1 MFSAPRSVAVIGASR
16 EPAKLGYGVLKN
28 IIQYGYPG
36 PVYPIN
42 PGAQEI
48 LGHPCYPSVLDVPGP
63 VDLAVIV
70 IPATHVAKA
79 LEECGQKGVR
89 GVIIISAG
97 FREVGGEGA
106 RMERELIAIAQ
117 RYGMRIIGPNVLG
130 VIDTITPI
138 NASFAAG
145 MPDRG
150 TIAFLSQSGAL
161 CTAILDWARSQGIGF
176 SRFVSIGNKADV
188 NEIDLLQEWGNDPE
202 TNVIIAYL
210 EGITDGARFLE
221 VARRVTKGRPVIA
234 LKSGSTGAG
243 AKAVSSHTGTLA
255 GSERAYDAAFSQA
268 GVLRANSV
276 QDLFDYSVAFAYQP
290 LLRDDR
296 IAIVTNAGGPGIMAT
311 DACER
316 SGLKLASLTAET
328 QAFLAQHLPAASN
341 VHNPID
347 VLGDALADRYALA
360 VEAALKDPGVDGVLV
375 ILTPQVMTQI
385 EETARAIVDVAK
397 RYADLGKPIFG
408 CFMGDLTTRA
418 GARILNEN
426 RIPNYQFP
434 ERAMAAFKMM
444 SLYRTWQR
452 KPAGEYP
459 RYTVNA
465 EKVRTIFAT
474 ARREGRLALG
484 DFEAREV
491 LAAYGLHMPQSALAR
506 TPDEAVTI
514 ANQMGYP
521 VVLKIT
527 SPDILHKSDIGGV
540 KVGLSDPTAVRDAFE
555 LITYRAQKYVPGAD
569 IWGCT
574 VQEMVGK
581 GREVIIGMSRDPQF
595 GPLLL
600 FGLGGIYVEVLKD
613 VTFRI
618 APVSRQEA
626 MEMISDIRS
635 FPLLR
640 GVRGEKPADLEAATE
655 AILRVSQLVTDFP
668 EIVEIDINPLVLF
681 EKGAVAVD
689 MRIILQ

>member
-1 MFSAPRSVAVIGASR
+1 
-16 EPAKLGYGVLKN
+16 
-28 IIQYGYPG
+28 
-36 PVYPIN
+36 
-42 PGAQEI
+42 
-48 LGHPCYPSVLDVPGP
+48 
-63 VDLAVIV
+63 
-70 IPATHVAKA
+70 
-79 LEECGQKGVR
+79 
-89 GVIIISAG
+89 
-97 FREVGGEGA
+97 
-106 RMERELIAIAQ
+106 
-117 RYGMRIIGPNVLG
+117 
-130 VIDTITPI
+130 
-138 NASFAAG
+138 
-145 MPDRG
+145 
-150 TIAFLSQSGAL
+150 
-161 CTAILDWARSQGIGF
+161 
-176 SRFVSIGNKADV
+176 
-188 NEIDLLQEWGNDPE
+188 
-202 TNVIIAYL
+202 
-210 EGITDGARFLE
+210 
-221 VARRVTKGRPVIA
+221 
-234 LKSGSTGAG
+234 
-243 AKAVSSHTGTLA
+243 
-255 GSERAYDAAFSQA
+255 
-268 GVLRANSV
+268 
-276 QDLFDYSVAFAYQP
+276 
-290 LLRDDR
+290 
-296 IAIVTNAGGPGIMAT
+296 
-311 DACER
+311 
-316 SGLKLASLTAET
+316 
-328 QAFLAQHLPAASN
+328 
-341 VHNPID
+341 
-347 VLGDALADRYALA
+347 
-360 VEAALKDPGVDGVLV
+360 
-375 ILTPQVMTQI
+375 
-385 EETARAIVDVAK
+385 
-397 RYADLGKPIFG
+397 
-408 CFMGDLTTRA
+408 MGDLTTRA

-681 EKGAVAVD
+681 EKGAVAVY